1 MYIHFSNQIPI
12 KSRIEINI
20 YNLKKILN
28 SVQFYRIEKE
38 F

>member
-12 KSRIEINI
+12 KSRIEINMQ
-20 YNLKKILN
+20 KILN